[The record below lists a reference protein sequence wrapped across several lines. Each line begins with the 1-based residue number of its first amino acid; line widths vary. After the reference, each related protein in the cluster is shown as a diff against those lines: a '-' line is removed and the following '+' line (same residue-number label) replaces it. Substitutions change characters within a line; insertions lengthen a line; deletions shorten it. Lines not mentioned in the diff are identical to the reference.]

1 MKQYFPMAILLAI
14 AIPAVLVAQN
24 RAPRLLTKVEPDCT
38 AEASKAKTQ
47 GTVIITVTID
57 HNGTPRNI
65 RVVRGLDFGLS
76 DKAVEAVEQWRFEP
90 GTKGGRSAAV
100 DATIEV
106 NFRCPG

>member
-1 MKQYFPMAILLAI
+1 MKRFSPIAILLAAAI
-14 AIPAVLVAQN
+14 AATLSAQT
-24 RAPRLLTKVEPDCT
+24 RAPRLATKVEPECT
-38 AEASKAKTQ
+38 AAANEAKME
-47 GTVIITVTID
+47 GTVVVTVTID

-90 GTKGGRSAAV
+90 GTKGGRPAAI

>member
-1 MKQYFPMAILLAI
+1 MKQFFPMAGILAI
-14 AIPAVLVAQN
+14 AIPAVLAAQN
-24 RAPRLLTKVEPDCT
+24 RAPRLVTKVEPECT
-38 AEASKAKTQ
+38 AAASEAKTH
-47 GTVIITVTID
+47 GTVVVTVTID

-76 DKAVEAVEQWRFEP
+76 GKAVEAVEQWRFEP
-90 GTKGGRSAAV
+90 GTKDGRPAAI